1 MRIKNSENQ
10 RTGIFIEGGD
20 ANNLKGKV
28 DSVYIIY
35 EKYKGG
41 VWKNM
46 KKISIIIFVITSLL
60 ITFGTNHSWAGEI
73 DILVNKLVEKGIL
86 SKPEAQQ
93 LLNEMQKEAVI
104 LEEQRKQEV
113 VKEIK
118 DKELAVPKALKG
130 LEVGMLAYVDY
141 SNGIMP
147 EPGDRDSSFNHF
159 RITRGYL
166 TVKKEILPW
175 LHTRIT
181 IDTHQD
187 SEGDYKER
195 LKYLY
200 AEFRPPDLGPL
211 TGMKSEV
218 GMGHIP
224 WLDFEEHVNPYRCQG
239 TMAIERAGTFN
250 SADTGISLRGDF
262 AGKLENAKEKTG
274 NHHYDGYYGS
284 WHLGVYNGSGY
295 HASEKNN
302 NKVVEGRFTLRPLP
316 ELLPGFQLSY
326 FGIYG
331 EGNDKGL
338 NGDYPDYEVNM
349 GMLSYEHPWGILT
362 AQYFQTEGNAKGKW
376 VDADGDALDTE
387 GYSFF
392 GNLRLPFF
400 DRKFSLFARY
410 DHFDQDDDN
419 KIGHDADYDMYLSG
433 IAWDVY
439 KGNMLLL
446 SYEVTNYGDD
456 AGTKGNAPI
465 LDNQLGDDRKVQ
477 AVWQIKF

>member
-1 MRIKNSENQ
+1 
-10 RTGIFIEGGD
+10 
-20 ANNLKGKV
+20 
-28 DSVYIIY
+28 
-35 EKYKGG
+35 
-41 VWKNM
+41 M
-46 KKISIIIFVITSLL
+46 KKILFIVFIITSLL
-60 ITFGTNHSWAGEI
+60 ITFGITQSWAGEV
-73 DILVNKLVEKGIL
+73 DILVNKLVEKGLL
-86 SKPEAQQ
+86 SQSEAQQ
-93 LLNEMQKEAVI
+93 LLNEMQKEKVV

-130 LEVGMLAYVDY
+130 LEVGMLAYIDY
-141 SNGIMP
+141 SNGIKP
-147 EPGDRDSSFNHF
+147 EPSDEDSSFNHF

-166 TVKKEILPW
+166 TVQKEILPW
-175 LHTRIT
+175 MHTRIT
-181 IDTHQD
+181 LDTHQD
-187 SEGDYKER
+187 ADGDYKER

-218 GMGHIP
+218 GLGHIP

-262 AGKLENAKEKTG
+262 AGKLEDAKEKTG
-274 NHHYDGYYGS
+274 SHHYDGRYGS
-284 WHLGVYNGSGY
+284 WHIGVFNGSGY

-302 NKVVEGRFTLRPLP
+302 NKVVDGRLTLRPLP
-316 ELLPGFQLSY
+316 DLIPGLQMSY
-326 FGIYG
+326 FGLYG
-331 EGNDKGL
+331 EGNGKAS

-362 AQYFQTEGNAKGKW
+362 AQYFRTEGNAQGKW
-376 VDADGDALDTE
+376 VDADADALDTE

-419 KIGHDADYDMYLSG
+419 KIGNDADYDMYVGGL
-433 IAWDVY
+433 AWDVY

-446 SYEVTNYGDD
+446 SYETTNYGDD
-456 AGTKGNAPI
+456 AGTKGNAPV
-465 LDNQLGDDRKVQ
+465 LDNRLGDDRMVQ

>member
-1 MRIKNSENQ
+1 MGKDMR
-10 RTGIFIEGGD
+10 
-20 ANNLKGKV
+20 KV
-28 DSVYIIY
+28 ALI
-35 EKYKGG
+35 
-41 VWKNM
+41 
-46 KKISIIIFVITSLL
+46 LL
-60 ITFGTNHSWAGEI
+60 IITFLLVGTVGYGVSQARDYGRQDPLI
-73 DILVNKLVEKGIL
+73 DILIRKGIL
-86 SKPEAQQ
+86 TEEEA
-93 LLNEMQKEAVI
+93 NEMQKEAVV
-104 LEEQRKQEV
+104 LEKQRKQEV

-130 LEVGMLAYVDY
+130 LEVGMLAYIDY
-141 SNGIMP
+141 SNGIKP
-147 EPGDRDSSFNHF
+147 EPGDEDSSFNNF

-166 TVKKEILPW
+166 TVQKEILPW
-175 LHTRIT
+175 MRTRIT

-187 SEGDYKER
+187 DEGDYKER

-218 GMGHIP
+218 GLGHIP

-239 TMAIERAGTFN
+239 TMAIERAGVFN

-262 AGKLENAKEKTG
+262 ASKLEGAKEKTG
-274 NHHYDGYYGS
+274 SHHYDGRYGS

-302 NKVVEGRFTLRPLP
+302 NKVVDGRLTLRPLP
-316 ELLPGFQLSY
+316 DLIPGLQLSY
-326 FGIYG
+326 FGLYG
-331 EGNDKGL
+331 EGNDKAS

-362 AQYFQTEGNAKGKW
+362 AQYFRTEGNANGKW
-376 VDADGDALDTE
+376 VDVDGDALDTE

-392 GNLRLPFF
+392 GNLRLPVF

-410 DHFDQDDDN
+410 DHFNQDDDN
-419 KIGHDADYDMYLSG
+419 KIGNDADYDMYMGGL
-433 IAWDVY
+433 AWDIY

-446 SYEVTNYGDD
+446 SYETTNYGDD
-456 AGTKGNAPI
+456 AGTKGNIPV
-465 LDNQLGDDRKVQ
+465 LDNRLGDDRKVQ

>member
-1 MRIKNSENQ
+1 
-10 RTGIFIEGGD
+10 
-20 ANNLKGKV
+20 
-28 DSVYIIY
+28 
-35 EKYKGG
+35 
-41 VWKNM
+41 M
-46 KKISIIIFVITSLL
+46 KKISLIVFIITSLL
-60 ITFGTNHSWAGEI
+60 ITFGITQSWAGEV
-73 DILVNKLVEKGIL
+73 DILVNKLVEKGLL
-86 SKPEAQQ
+86 SQSEAQQ
-93 LLNEMQKEAVI
+93 LLDEMQKEAVV

-118 DKELAVPKALKG
+118 DQELAVPRALKG
-130 LEVGMLAYVDY
+130 LNIGMLAYVDY
-141 SNGIMP
+141 SNGIKP
-147 EPGDRDSSFNHF
+147 EPGDKDSSFNHF

-166 TVKKEILPW
+166 TVKKEIFPW
-175 LHTRIT
+175 MHTRIT

-187 SEGDYKER
+187 SDGDYKER

-211 TGMKSEV
+211 TGIKSEV
-218 GMGHIP
+218 GLGHIP
-224 WLDFEEHVNPYRCQG
+224 WLDFEEHINPYRCQG

-262 AGKLENAKEKTG
+262 AGKLEDAKEKTG
-274 NHHYDGYYGS
+274 NHHYDGHYGS

-302 NKVVEGRFTLRPLP
+302 NKVVEGRLTLRPLP
-316 ELLPGFQLSY
+316 DLLPGLQLSY

-331 EGNDKGL
+331 EGNAKAS

-362 AQYFQTEGNAKGKW
+362 AQYFQTEGNAKSKW

-392 GNLRLPFF
+392 GNLRLPVL

-419 KIGHDADYDMYLSG
+419 KIGNDADYDMYVG
-433 IAWDVY
+433 GFAWDVY
-439 KGNMLLL
+439 KSNMLLL
-446 SYEVTNYGDD
+446 SYETTNYGDD
-456 AGTKGNAPI
+456 AGTKGNVPV
-465 LDNQLGDDRKVQ
+465 LDNRLGDDRKVQ

>member
-1 MRIKNSENQ
+1 MR
-10 RTGIFIEGGD
+10 
-20 ANNLKGKV
+20 KV
-28 DSVYIIY
+28 ALI
-35 EKYKGG
+35 
-41 VWKNM
+41 
-46 KKISIIIFVITSLL
+46 LL
-60 ITFGTNHSWAGEI
+60 IITFLLVGTVGYGVSQARDYGRQDPLI
-73 DILVNKLVEKGIL
+73 DILIRKGIL
-86 SKPEAQQ
+86 TEEEA
-93 LLNEMQKEAVI
+93 NEMQKEAVV
-104 LEEQRKQEV
+104 LEKQRKQEV

-130 LEVGMLAYVDY
+130 LEVGMLAYIDY
-141 SNGIMP
+141 SNGIKP
-147 EPGDRDSSFNHF
+147 EPGDEDSSFNNF

-166 TVKKEILPW
+166 TVQKEILPW
-175 LHTRIT
+175 MRTRIT

-187 SEGDYKER
+187 DEGDYKER

-218 GMGHIP
+218 GLGHIP

-239 TMAIERAGTFN
+239 TMAIERAGVFN

-262 AGKLENAKEKTG
+262 ASKLEGAKEKTG
-274 NHHYDGYYGS
+274 SHHYDGRYGS

-302 NKVVEGRFTLRPLP
+302 NKVVDGRLTLRPLP
-316 ELLPGFQLSY
+316 DLIPGLQLSY
-326 FGIYG
+326 FGLYG
-331 EGNDKGL
+331 EGNDKAS

-362 AQYFQTEGNAKGKW
+362 AQYFRTEGNANGKW
-376 VDADGDALDTE
+376 VDVDGDALDTE

-392 GNLRLPFF
+392 GNLRLPVF

-410 DHFDQDDDN
+410 DHFNQDDDN
-419 KIGHDADYDMYLSG
+419 KIGNDADYDMYMGGL
-433 IAWDVY
+433 AWDIY

-446 SYEVTNYGDD
+446 SYETTNYGDD
-456 AGTKGNAPI
+456 AGTKGNIPV
-465 LDNQLGDDRKVQ
+465 LDNRLGDDRKVQ

>member
-1 MRIKNSENQ
+1 M
-10 RTGIFIEGGD
+10 
-20 ANNLKGKV
+20 
-28 DSVYIIY
+28 YIIL

-46 KKISIIIFVITSLL
+46 KKISIIIFVIMSLL
-60 ITFGTNHSWAGEI
+60 ITFGTTQSWAGEI
-73 DILVNKLVEKGIL
+73 DILVNKLVEKGLL
-86 SKPEAQQ
+86 SHSEAQQ

-175 LHTRIT
+175 MHTRIT
-181 IDTHQD
+181 LDTHQD

-218 GMGHIP
+218 GLGHIP

-274 NHHYDGYYGS
+274 NHHYNGYYGS

-302 NKVVEGRFTLRPLP
+302 NKVVEGRLTLRPLP
-316 ELLPGFQLSY
+316 ELIPGLQLSY

-331 EGNDKGL
+331 EGNDKAS

-392 GNLRLPFF
+392 GNLRLPVFE
-400 DRKFSLFARY
+400 RKFSLFARY

-419 KIGHDADYDMYLSG
+419 KIGNDADYDMYVGG
-433 IAWDVY
+433 IAWDIY

-446 SYEVTNYGDD
+446 SYETTNYGDD
-456 AGTKGNAPI
+456 AGTKGNAPV

-477 AVWQIKF
+477 AVWQVKF

>member
-1 MRIKNSENQ
+1 
-10 RTGIFIEGGD
+10 
-20 ANNLKGKV
+20 
-28 DSVYIIY
+28 
-35 EKYKGG
+35 
-41 VWKNM
+41 M
-46 KKISIIIFVITSLL
+46 KKISIIIFILTGLL
-60 ITFGTNHSWAGEI
+60 LTFGITQSWAGEV

-86 SKPEAQQ
+86 SHSEAQE
-93 LLNEMQKEAVI
+93 LVKEMQKEAVV
-104 LEEQRKQEV
+104 LAEQRKQDV

-130 LEVGMLAYVDY
+130 LDVGMLAYVDY
-141 SNGIMP
+141 SNGVMP
-147 EPGDRDSSFNHF
+147 EPGDEDSSYNHF

-166 TVKKEILPW
+166 TVTKEILPW
-175 LHTRIT
+175 MHTRIT
-181 IDTHQD
+181 LDTHQD
-187 SEGDYKER
+187 ADGDYKER

-200 AEFRPPDLGPL
+200 AEFRPPDMGLL

-218 GMGHIP
+218 GLGHIP

-262 AGKLENAKEKTG
+262 AGKLEDAKEKTG
-274 NHHYDGYYGS
+274 NNHYDGHYGS

-302 NKVVEGRFTLRPLP
+302 NKVVEGRLTLRPMP
-316 ELLPGFQLSY
+316 DLLPGLQLSY

-331 EGNDKGL
+331 DGNDKAS
-338 NGDYPDYEVNM
+338 NGYYPDYEVNM
-349 GMLSYEHPWGILT
+349 GMLSYEHPWVILT
-362 AQYFQTEGNAKGKW
+362 GQYFQTEGNAKGKW
-376 VDADGDALDTE
+376 VDADGDALNTD

-392 GNLRLPFF
+392 GNLKLPFF

-419 KIGHDADYDMYLSG
+419 RIGNDADYDMYVGGL
-433 IAWDVY
+433 AWDVH

-446 SYEVTNYGDD
+446 SYETTDYGDD
-456 AGTKGNAPI
+456 AGTKGNVPI
-465 LDNQLGDDRKVQ
+465 LDNRLGDDRKVQ

>member
-1 MRIKNSENQ
+1 
-10 RTGIFIEGGD
+10 
-20 ANNLKGKV
+20 
-28 DSVYIIY
+28 
-35 EKYKGG
+35 
-41 VWKNM
+41 M
-46 KKISIIIFVITSLL
+46 KKNLLIVFIITSLL
-60 ITFGTNHSWAGEI
+60 ITFGSIQSWGGEV

-86 SKPEAQQ
+86 SHPEAQQ
-93 LLNEMQKEAVI
+93 LLNEMQKEAVV

-130 LEVGMLAYVDY
+130 LKVGMLAYVDY

-147 EPGDRDSSFNHF
+147 ESDDKDSSFNHF

-175 LHTRIT
+175 MHTRIT
-181 IDTHQD
+181 LDTHQD
-187 SEGDYKER
+187 SDGDYKER

-218 GMGHIP
+218 GLGHIP
-224 WLDFEEHVNPYRCQG
+224 WLDFEEHINPYRCQG
-239 TMAIERAGTFN
+239 TMAIERAHTFN
-250 SADTGISLRGDF
+250 SADTGISLRGDI
-262 AGKLENAKEKTG
+262 AGKLEDAKEKTG
-274 NHHYDGYYGS
+274 NHHYDGRFGS

-295 HASEKNN
+295 HSSEGNN
-302 NKVVEGRFTLRPLP
+302 NKVAEGRLTLRPLP
-316 ELLPGFQLSY
+316 DVIPGLQLSY

-331 EGNDKGL
+331 EGNAKAS
-338 NGDYPDYEVNM
+338 NGDYPDYEVNL

-362 AQYFQTEGNAKGKW
+362 AQYFQTEGNAKGTW
-376 VDADGDALDTE
+376 IDADGDALDTE

-392 GNLRLPFF
+392 GNLRLPVL
-400 DRKFSLFARY
+400 DRKLSLFARY

-419 KIGHDADYDMYLSG
+419 KIGNDADYDMYVGGL
-433 IAWDVY
+433 AWDVY

-446 SYEVTNYGDD
+446 SYETTNYGDD
-456 AGTKGNAPI
+456 AGKKGKVPV
-465 LDNQLGDDRKVQ
+465 LDNRLGDDRKVQ
-477 AVWQIKF
+477 VVWQIKF

>member
-1 MRIKNSENQ
+1 
-10 RTGIFIEGGD
+10 
-20 ANNLKGKV
+20 
-28 DSVYIIY
+28 
-35 EKYKGG
+35 
-41 VWKNM
+41 M

-218 GMGHIP
+218 GLGHIP